1 MAGSKSNP
9 IRVPASYVR
18 PVAKVSN
25 SILLDGAKDATDSA
39 IVLRLMCA
47 SAGNGDHSLERCP
60 EMRFARSR
68 LAPLVSVLH
77 LRHESHDVAF
87 RVAEFGEP
95 EVVVRHSGDQVR
107 FGLRMNVVL
116 HEACE
121 GG

>member
-1 MAGSKSNP
+1 
-9 IRVPASYVR
+9 
-18 PVAKVSN
+18 
-25 SILLDGAKDATDSA
+25 
-39 IVLRLMCA
+39 
-47 SAGNGDHSLERCP
+47 
-60 EMRFARSR
+60 MRFARAR

-121 GG
+121 GGMNVGNREVQYRRWMVEFGALRRAKHKANAATIEEGELAGSEE